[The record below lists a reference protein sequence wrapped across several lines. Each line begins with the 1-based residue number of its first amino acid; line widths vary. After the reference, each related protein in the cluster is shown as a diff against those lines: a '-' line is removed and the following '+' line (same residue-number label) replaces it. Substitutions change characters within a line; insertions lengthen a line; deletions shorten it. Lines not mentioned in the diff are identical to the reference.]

1 MARPTK
7 LTPALQEEMVRAIR
21 GGSYPEIAAVY
32 AGIDRS
38 TYYRWIERG
47 DPEGTRPA
55 DRSYRIFRAA
65 VEQAKAATEIR
76 LVALISRAAENDWRA
91 GAHLLA
97 RQNPARW
104 SARAGG
110 QREPPEPPVL
120 ALPNGTSLPLISMSD
135 AELDAFERVLD
146 KAHDLSKGSEKA
158 GDPRPYPH
166 SEGFWRE
173 RLRRVAETDPE
184 FRRLQSDHLVAS
196 SRAEW
201 GASQEETRVSQ
212 EQIENGYD
220 AVAARYGLPPRRG
233 REHRS

>member
-7 LTPALQEEMVRAIR
+7 LTPALQEEIVRAIR

-55 DRSYRIFRAA
+55 DRPYRIFRAA
-65 VEQAKAATEIR
+65 VEQAKAAAEIR

-146 KAHDLSKGSEKA
+146 KAHALPNGFHKA
-158 GDPRPYPH
+158 GDASVPLRH
-166 SEGFWRE
+166 AEGFWRE

-184 FRRLQSDHLVAS
+184 FRRLQSDRLLA
-196 SRAEW
+196 
-201 GASQEETRVSQ
+201 Q
-212 EQIENGYD
+212 
-220 AVAARYGLPPRRG
+220 PRRERTRTG
-233 REHRS
+233 RTLGHRGGRRPDRRLASP

>member
-1 MARPTK
+1 VARPTK
-7 LTPALQEEMVRAIR
+7 LTPALQEEIVRAIR

-32 AGIDRS
+32 AGVDRS
-38 TYYRWIERG
+38 TYYRWMERG

-55 DRSYRIFRAA
+55 DRIYRVFRAA
-65 VEQAKAATEIR
+65 VEQAQAAAEIR
-76 LVALISRAAENDWRA
+76 LVALISRAAEHDWRA

-97 RQNPARW
+97 RQHPSRW
-104 SARAGG
+104 SARA
-110 QREPPEPPVL
+110 QQEVETPEPPVL
-120 ALPNGTSLPLISMSD
+120 AFLEGASLPLISMSD
-135 AELDAFERVLD
+135 AELDALERVLD

-158 GDPRPYPH
+158 GDARPYPY
-166 SEGFWRE
+166 SEGLWRE

-184 FRRLQSDHLVAS
+184 FTRLQSDRLLAL

-233 REHRS
+233 